1 MCPTAWMP
9 DPLGIA
15 VDEARRVQ
23 IGQSGMVKVMGF
35 SPSAVP
41 QLPYL
46 RLHQALYRLSGGL
59 LGKHVGGRPALLLNT
74 KGRRSGAPRTVALI
88 YARRDRDLV
97 VVASNGGN
105 DRHPGWY
112 HNVVADPVVSVQI
125 GRRQMQAIARTADG
139 GERDELW
146 ALVNKHNRGLAP
158 LLHRGAT
165 GRYDGYQSHTTRT
178 IPVVVLTPED

>member
-1 MCPTAWMP
+1 M
-9 DPLGIA
+9 LS
-15 VDEARRVQ
+15 ERRPAP
-23 IGQSGMVKVMGF
+23 IGQSGAVKVMGF
-35 SPSAVP
+35 SPSAVI

-46 RLHQALYRLSGGL
+46 RLHQALYRLSRGL
-59 LGKHVGGRPALLLNT
+59 LGKHVAGRPALLLT
-74 KGRRSGAPRTVALI
+74 SKGRRSGVLRTVALI

-125 GRRQMQAIARTADG
+125 GRRQMQATARTAEG

-158 LLHRGAT
+158 LLQRGAT
-165 GRYDGYQSHTTRT
+165 GRYDGYQTHTART
-178 IPVVVLTPED
+178 IPVVVLAPDD